1 MGYIIR
7 QIIGNLS
14 DSLVLQ
20 LLIAVAG
27 AACALSF
34 RSTRDMRVAVMGAVF
49 CATLVA
55 HSIFRYTNIKKST
68 SEFLTWMFLL
78 TTERAL
84 MVLSVVVIA
93 ISLYVLVRYIAP
105 RKPNGRG

>member
-1 MGYIIR
+1 
-7 QIIGNLS
+7 
-14 DSLVLQ
+14 
-20 LLIAVAG
+20 
-27 AACALSF
+27 
-34 RSTRDMRVAVMGAVF
+34 
-49 CATLVA
+49 
-55 HSIFRYTNIKKST
+55 
-68 SEFLTWMFLL
+68 MFLL